1 MPSYSPQD
9 VQDELLKVI
18 RTSQETVVEAVK
30 TWVETVKAVTPKV
43 PSAQVPL
50 AHKLPKPQDIVT
62 NAYDFPEKLLSG
74 QAQREALGS
83 FIRTHPQ
90 MANLSLPQL
99 ADLTSLSN
107 PYLSQVERGL
117 HEPSVRVLKAISDAL
132 NVSAETLLAQAGL
145 VDAVAGEK
153 AGAPDEAGEEER
165 TEAAI
170 AADTRLN
177 DDQKA
182 ALTAVY
188 RSMVDRS

>member
-1 MPSYSPQD
+1 
-9 VQDELLKVI
+9 
-18 RTSQETVVEAVK
+18 
-30 TWVETVKAVTPKV
+30 
-43 PSAQVPL
+43 
-50 AHKLPKPQDIVT
+50 
-62 NAYDFPEKLLSG
+62 
-74 QAQREALGS
+74 
-83 FIRTHPQ
+83 
-90 MANLSLPQL
+90 MANLSLRQL

-145 VDAVAGEK
+145 IDAVTGKSAE
-153 AGAPDEAGEEER
+153 AADEAGEDER

-170 AADTRLN
+170 AADKRLS

-182 ALTAVY
+182 ALIAVY

>member
-1 MPSYSPQD
+1 MTDAWQ
-9 VQDELLKVI
+9 
-18 RTSQETVVEAVK
+18 T
-30 TWVETVKAVTPKV
+30 
-43 PSAQVPL
+43 
-50 AHKLPKPQDIVT
+50 
-62 NAYDFPEKLLSG
+62 
-74 QAQREALGS
+74 QREALGA
-83 FIRTHPQ
+83 FIRTQ
-90 MANLSLPQL
+90 RQLANLSLRQL

-153 AGAPDEAGEEER
+153 ADDKTGGPDETGEDER

-170 AADTRLN
+170 AADRRLS

-182 ALTAVY
+182 ALIAVY
-188 RSMVDRS
+188 RSMVGG